1 MFTGFELSYLQEAER
16 PRGRGELHRADR
28 ATGELFAA
36 LRPKSGEHHPH
47 VALPLIRALR
57 VL

>member
-1 MFTGFELSYLQEAER
+1 MFTGIETNYLYEAER
-16 PRGRGELHRADR
+16 PRTRGELHAADR
-28 ATGELFAA
+28 QTGALFAA
-36 LRPKSGEHHPH
+36 LRPKSGEQHPH

>member
-1 MFTGFELSYLQEAER
+1 MFTGTEMSYLQEAER
-16 PRGRGELHRADR
+16 PRRRGELHAADGV
-28 ATGELFAA
+28 TGQLFAA
-36 LRPKSGEHHPH
+36 LRPKTSEQHPH